1 MRPIFARSISA
12 VGRFLTPKEI
22 ASRVVGR
29 LRPPL
34 LTTEDRN
41 AWYLQ
46 VEVFWAAFLS
56 VSAAFNAAFAVRLG
70 ATDTYIGWLSSLP
83 ALLAMVISLPAGR
96 FLEGRRN
103 PVPWTLNSLLLYRL
117 GFVIVILVPW
127 VVPKDQQGL
136 VLVLVLVGMTIPAH
150 FFNVGFNALL
160 ADVIPERKR
169 AGVFTVRNVLNGIV
183 LSTGTFLAGQWLSRA
198 PFPFNYQM
206 LYVVGLAGSLV
217 SMYFLYRLR
226 RPDNVPTIKPKPA
239 QARGSGPGIKGRWR
253 QARASLTQHADF
265 IRFNVNTMA
274 YSVAAWVVAP
284 LYILFFVR
292 ELGAS
297 DAWIG
302 LNGTLANG
310 GVIFGWLLWRRIM
323 GRWGESK
330 TLKIT
335 VMLMGF
341 YPLLVGISHNLTFIL
356 LAGVLINLIAPGISL
371 SHYNTFLKVCP
382 AEKRNTFMA
391 TYITI
396 MNAGAF
402 VCPFIGIAL
411 SRQFGLGPTLIGMG
425 IFWFFGSSLFTL
437 LPLRVPD
444 TPR

>member
-1 MRPIFARSISA
+1 MRAFFARSISA
-12 VGRFLTPKEI
+12 IGGFLAPKTIAARFI
-22 ASRVVGR
+22 DRI
-29 LRPPL
+29 RPPL
-34 LTTEDRN
+34 ITTEDRN

-46 VEVFWAAFLS
+46 VEVFWAAFFG
-56 VSAAFNAAFAVRLG
+56 VAAAFNGAFAVRLG

-83 ALLAMVISLPAGR
+83 ALLAIAISLPAGR
-96 FLEGRRN
+96 FLESRRN
-103 PVPWTLNSLLLYRL
+103 PIPWILNSLLIHRL
-117 GFVIVILVPW
+117 CFLIVILVPW
-127 VVPKDQQGL
+127 VVPRERQGL

-160 ADVIPERKR
+160 AEVIPERKR
-169 AGVFTVRNVLNGIV
+169 AAVFTARNVLSGIV
-183 LSTGTFLAGQWLSRA
+183 VSTGTFLAGQWLSRA
-198 PFPFNYQM
+198 PFPFSYQV
-206 LYVVGLAGSLV
+206 LYLVGFLGSLV
-217 SMYFLYRLR
+217 SMYYLHLLR
-226 RPDNVPTIKPKPA
+226 RPENVAPKPEPVRA
-239 QARGSGPGIKGRWR
+239 QTAKPGIKERW
-253 QARASLTQHADF
+253 QQMRAMLAQNSDF
-265 IRFNVNTMA
+265 IRFNINTLA
-274 YSVAAWVVAP
+274 YNIAAWVVAP

-302 LNGTLANG
+302 LNGTLTNG

-323 GRWGESK
+323 NRWGESK
-330 TLKIT
+330 TLKTT

-341 YPLLVGISHNLTFIL
+341 YPLLVGLSRNLTFIL
-356 LAGVLINLIAPGISL
+356 LAGMLINLVAPGISL

-391 TYITI
+391 IYITI
-396 MNAGAF
+396 MNMGAF
-402 VCPFIGIAL
+402 ICPFIGIAL

-425 IFWFFGSSLFTL
+425 LFWFLGASLFIL